1 MNKNNLGW
9 WPEEEHQEYNYLRF
23 KYVFTDLN
31 DMLNYTPEV
40 LKPLIAD
47 YYKDLIAAYGNMF
60 VDGQN
65 QLQCKSLF
73 NLALRNLSGEYL
85 KRLELNGIDL
95 KDFISTINS
104 ATQNATNDNYLYNDQ
119 IADSVEGDVNKYKNG
134 GNSAEAKV
142 NSNTSNYDIIKIKEY
157 LILGLNAS
165 DWLITKLIN
174 KICAPFQPNKSDW
187 LNINWQGDM

>member
-1 MNKNNLGW
+1 
-9 WPEEEHQEYNYLRF
+9 
-23 KYVFTDLN
+23 
-31 DMLNYTPEV
+31 MLNYTPEV

-165 DWLITKLIN
+165 D
-174 KICAPFQPNKSDW
+174 
-187 LNINWQGDM
+187 